1 MIKSI
6 FITFISIIGMPI
18 YALCVAFLLLLQPL
32 LGWSYVD
39 ASVYVCEY
47 FQPIFTAV
55 IALIFFIFATKKVF
69 TALRIR
75 RKIGGV
81 ALLTICVSYIA
92 VITYCVNELM
102 SRLSEYAG
110 MTNRQIFDYVVNKLS
125 VMGQNYPSGRF
136 QILDFETVSYGYI
149 MANVEVYIVPI
160 SLVLLLGIIQ
170 WRISKRISKNE
181 NK

>member
-1 MIKSI
+1 MIKLI

-69 TALRIR
+69 TALHIR
-75 RKIGGV
+75 SKIAG
-81 ALLTICVSYIA
+81 ATLLTICISYIA
-92 VITYCVNELM
+92 VIKYCVNELM

-110 MTNRQIFDYVVNKLS
+110 MDNHQIFNYVVHKLR
-125 VMGQNYPSGRF
+125 VMGKIYPEGQF
-136 QILDFETVSYGYI
+136 QILDFEIVSYGYI
-149 MANVEVYIVPI
+149 MANMEVYIVPI
-160 SLVLLLGIIQ
+160 AIVLLLGIIQ
-170 WRISKRISKNE
+170 WQISKRINRHEDK
-181 NK
+181 